1 MGFVKLELRL
11 ENGILKKKKSDM
23 DNIKIKQPLL
33 YKVMSHDITEQI
45 DKNHRNPMHESSGLN
60 SSQRKSKFERVMRNS
75 ARNSLSEVPKYTFIA
90 LVNLDLLFLEHIRRR
105 RRNYQRGIGLFSS
118 KTFTIRILGTQLVFF
133 TSSQKL
139 KTFIKK
145 FGKL

>member
-1 MGFVKLELRL
+1 
-11 ENGILKKKKSDM
+11 
-23 DNIKIKQPLL
+23 
-33 YKVMSHDITEQI
+33 MSHDITEQI

-60 SSQRKSKFERVMRNS
+60 PSKRKSKFERVMRNS
-75 ARNSLSEVPKYTFIA
+75 ARKSLSEGLKYTSIA
-90 LVNLDLLFLEHIRRR
+90 LVNLDLLFLELIRRR
-105 RRNYQRGIGLFSS
+105 RRKYQRGIGLFSS
-118 KTFTIRILGTQLVFF
+118 KTFTIRILGTQLVFV